1 MTGPRDQE
9 PPLQQMMI
17 AETHTGGTID
27 AASSDRG
34 GCDGGGGFSSER
46 RKSKAS
52 SSFDTANQNII
63 NNKVTTVASDGV
75 VTLKLDNGTIYTGQ
89 VVRHGFG
96 TEVDRSGNKY
106 EGQWH

>member
-1 MTGPRDQE
+1 
-9 PPLQQMMI
+9 MMI

-34 GCDGGGGFSSER
+34 GCDGGGGSFSSER